1 MHCSTSATLL
11 LFFST
16 VSSAAHAAPATP
28 VTDDWAT
35 FAVRQLKSTLA
46 SGSPV
51 KYPTKTSA
59 AAPHNWLTKA
69 NDWTSGFF
77 PGMLWMLGQ
86 RTANAELLAAGE
98 AYTAGRAGEASNTG
112 THDVGFMVF
121 DSFGKGLEYGDL
133 NASTAAAY
141 HTTVL
146 QAADSLASRFSD
158 VVGMTRSWGQ
168 KDDEKQFEVIIDNLM
183 NLELLWY
190 AANAREAEGNSTRA
204 ARLRTIAVATATNMG
219 KHWIRPDGSTYHLVI
234 FDPVSG
240 AVQSRSGTPQ
250 GLCQNCTW
258 ARGQAW
264 GVYGFTMA
272 YRFTNDTRF
281 LALAAQVTDFYLDNL
296 PDDNVPKWDF
306 SATAAWGGANR
317 DTSAAAIVASGLL
330 ELHSYTGDKR
340 HLAGATAALAALNSD
355 AYRLQEG
362 AGQSILTHCQHDCG
376 GDGCSVVEADYF
388 YVEAMLRA
396 EKIGLA
402 PVSLRSDHD
411 SRT

>member
-1 MHCSTSATLL
+1 MAY
-11 LFFST
+11 F
-16 VSSAAHAAPATP
+16 AALACPLIVFATP
-28 VTDDWAT
+28 VAVADYNWTT
-35 FAVRQLKSTLA
+35 FAAQQLKAALA
-46 SGSPV
+46 SGNPLA
-51 KYPTKTSA
+51 YPAKGKPN
-59 AAPHNWLTKA
+59 APHDWITKP

-77 PGMLWMLGQ
+77 PGMLWMVGQ
-86 RTANAELLAAGE
+86 RTADTELLNAAA
-98 AYTAGRAGEASNTG
+98 AYTAGRASEASNTG

-121 DSFGKGLEYGDL
+121 DSFGKGLEYGGL
-133 NASTAAAY
+133 NASATAAY
-141 HTTVL
+141 RKIVL

-158 VVGMTRSWGQ
+158 KVGMTRSWGS

-190 AANAREAEGNSTRA
+190 AADAHAASGNTTRA
-204 ARLRTIAVATATNMG
+204 ARLRDIAVATATNMG
-219 KHWIRPDGSTYHLVI
+219 KYWIRPDGSTFHLVV
-234 FDPVSG
+234 FDPASG

-281 LALAAQVTDFYLDNL
+281 LALAAQVTDFYLGNL
-296 PDDNVPKWDF
+296 PADSVPKWDF
-306 SATAAWGGANR
+306 SATNAWGGANR

-330 ELHSYTGDKR
+330 ELYGYTQDKR
-340 HLAGATAALAALNSD
+340 HLAGATAALTSLNSA
-355 AYRLQEG
+355 AYQLTD

-376 GDGCSVVEADYF
+376 GDGCSIVEADYF

-396 EKIGLA
+396 EKMGI
-402 PVSLRSDHD
+402 VF
-411 SRT
+411 